1 VNITT
6 LVTGATSGLGR
17 NAAAFLARQGCT
29 VRTTGRNRAAGEAL
43 KAIGTEFA
51 PLDLASASSADLERL
66 LQGVDAVWHCAA
78 LSSPWGAW
86 SDFHTA
92 NVLATSHLAHAAVA
106 KGVRRFVHISTP
118 SLYFDFN
125 HRLDIEETFRPA
137 RYVNHYASTKAQAE
151 DVIRTVAAAN
161 PDITFV
167 TLRPRGI
174 FGPHDR
180 VLLPRILR
188 LLRERGGR
196 LPLPRAGTAQI
207 DLTYV
212 GNVVHA
218 MRLATT
224 CRDVR
229 SGEAFNIT
237 NNEST
242 CLRDVLD
249 ALLTRLGM
257 VYRIK
262 DVPYPVLDLAARAMQ
277 RWAAVSG
284 REPLLTRYSVGAL
297 NYDMTLSTRKAQQV
311 LGYQPR
317 WTLQQSIEETVNWIK
332 AHGDDYGL

>member
-1 VNITT
+1 MTT

-17 NAAAFLARQGCT
+17 NAAAFLAQKGST
-29 VRTTGRNRAAGEAL
+29 VRTTGRNRTAGEAL
-43 KAIGTEFA
+43 RVLGMEFVQ
-51 PLDLASASSADLERL
+51 LDLASAANTDLESL
-66 LQGVDAVWHCAA
+66 LQGIDTVWHCAA

-86 SDFHTA
+86 SDFHAA
-92 NVLATSHLAHAAVA
+92 NVLATSRLAHAAVA
-106 KGVRRFVHISTP
+106 NGVRRFVHISTP
-118 SLYFDFN
+118 SLYFDFH

-137 RYVNHYASTKAQAE
+137 SYVNHYASTKAQAE
-151 DVIRTVAAAN
+151 DVIREVAAAH
-161 PDITFV
+161 PDTTFV
-167 TLRPRGI
+167 MLRPRGI

-196 LPLPRAGTAQI
+196 LPLPRAGSAKL

-218 MRLATT
+218 MHLATT
-224 CRDVR
+224 CVHVH

-237 NNEST
+237 NDEPT

-249 ALLTRLGM
+249 ALLTRLGIA
-257 VYRIK
+257 YRIK
-262 DVPYPVLDLAARAMQ
+262 DMPYPVLDLAARAMQ
-277 RWAAVSG
+277 RWATLSG

-297 NYDMTLSTRKAQQV
+297 NFDMTLSTRKAQAV

>member
-1 VNITT
+1 MTI

-17 NAAAFLARQGCT
+17 NAAAFLAQQGSN
-29 VRTTGRNRAAGEAL
+29 VRATGRNRAAGESLQAPGM
-43 KAIGTEFA
+43 AFV
-51 PLDLASASSADLERL
+51 PLDLASAANTELDSL
-66 LQGVDAVWHCAA
+66 LHGVDTVWHCAA

-86 SDFHTA
+86 SDFHAA
-92 NVLATSHLAHAAVA
+92 NVLATTRLAQTAVTH
-106 KGVRRFVHISTP
+106 GVRRFVHISTP

-151 DVIRTVAAAN
+151 DVIREVAATH
-161 PDITFV
+161 PDTTFV
-167 TLRPRGI
+167 MLRPRGI

-188 LLRERGGR
+188 LLRERSGQ
-196 LPLPRAGTAQI
+196 LPLPRAGTARL

-218 MRLATT
+218 MHLATT
-224 CRDVR
+224 CADVR

-237 NNEST
+237 NDEPT

-249 ALLTRLGM
+249 ALLTRLGIA
-257 VYRIK
+257 YRIK
-262 DVPYPVLDLAARAMQ
+262 DVPYSVLDLAARAMQ
-277 RWAAVSG
+277 HWAALSG

-297 NYDMTLSTRKAQQV
+297 NFDMTLSTRKAQTV
-311 LGYQPR
+311 LGYRPR
-317 WTLQQSIEETVNWIK
+317 WTLQQSIEETVNWIR